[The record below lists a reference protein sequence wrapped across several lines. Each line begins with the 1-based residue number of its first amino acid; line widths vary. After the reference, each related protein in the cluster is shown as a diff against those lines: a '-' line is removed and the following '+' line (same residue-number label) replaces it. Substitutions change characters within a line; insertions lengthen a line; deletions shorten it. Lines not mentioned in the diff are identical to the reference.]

1 MEQQKVENALNY
13 DGGKPRWDLLP
24 YDALEEVVKVYTMGA
39 EKYAPRNWEAGM
51 SYSRSFG
58 SLMRHITAFWNGEDL
73 DQESGYHHLGHAVF
87 RCLQL
92 IAFTQR
98 GVGTDDRPIGDRKP
112 SDTVEWEELSDRTA
126 ADQELINAMHNNLP
140 ALLEVVEA
148 LEMVV
153 DQLESPEREV
163 AINALAKL
171 EAPDA

>member
-1 MEQQKVENALNY
+1 MEQQKVEGALNY

-39 EKYAPRNWEAGM
+39 GKYAPRNWEAGM
-51 SYSRSFG
+51 SYSRAFG

-98 GVGTDDRPIGDRKP
+98 GVGTDDRPIGDLKP
-112 SDTVEWEELSDRTA
+112 SETVE
-126 ADQELINAMHNNLP
+126 
-140 ALLEVVEA
+140 VE
-148 LEMVV
+148 
-153 DQLESPEREV
+153 
-163 AINALAKL
+163 
-171 EAPDA
+171 